1 MSKLKFE
8 YVPLTFINDQEEIK
22 KQIRNTL
29 ILIHLFEKYNS
40 PVRLE
45 KLIEGTQY
53 GYNASALQSG
63 KNKFL
68 RISDIH
74 ESKVYWETVP
84 FCNCDDEETY
94 LLKNED
100 ILIARTGGTTGKSF
114 KIDFAP
120 DHAIYAGYLIRIRAK
135 ETVNPDYIYLFL
147 HSFAYWSQIV
157 NLNERNFRPKAN
169 AENLKS
175 LVLPNCDKN
184 IQDEAVLLAKGEQ
197 LKGYEELNAKIEK
210 ALAEYEKSQKI
221 QLLLTDQLTQ
231 IENLNQTILQEAVQ
245 GKLVPQD
252 PNDEPASKLLKRIKA
267 EKEKSGKKEKPLPP
281 IKPEEIPFEIPESWV
296 WCRLFDIISILGD
309 GLHGT
314 PNYDPSGEYYF
325 INGNN
330 LINGKIEI
338 KDNTKRVSEIEFN
351 KHKKELTK
359 NTVFVSINGTLGN
372 LAYYEGEQIIL
383 GKSACYFNLSQDIVK
398 YYIGIYIKSSYF
410 LKYAVDVASET
421 TIKNVSLKSMRQL
434 PIPLPPL
441 FEQKRIVEEF
451 EIQFAKTK
459 QLKEHIISNQQATE
473 QLLKAL
479 LHEAFVVEET
489 VTV

>member
-1 MSKLKFE
+1 MSKLNFD
-8 YVPLTFINDQEEIK
+8 YVPLTFISNKQEIK

-29 ILIHLFEKYNS
+29 ILIHLFEKYNA

-45 KLIEGTQY
+45 NLIEGTQY

-74 ESKVYWETVP
+74 ESKVNWDSVP
-84 FCNCDDEETY
+84 YCNCDDEETY

-114 KIDFAP
+114 KIDSP
-120 DHAIYAGYLIRIRAK
+120 PKHSIYAGYLIRIRAK
-135 ETVNPDYIYLFL
+135 KEVNPDYIYLFL

-175 LVLPNCDKN
+175 LILPDCERS
-184 IQDEAVLLAKGEQ
+184 IQDDAVRISQGEKI
-197 LKGYEELNAKIEK
+197 KGYEDLFSEIEM
-210 ALAEYEKSQKI
+210 ALSEYDKTQQVEN
-221 QLLLTDQLTQ
+221 LLSDQLTQ
-231 IENLNQTILQEAVQ
+231 LENLNQAILEEAVQ
-245 GKLVPQD
+245 GKLVKQD
-252 PNDEPASKLLKRIKA
+252 PNDEPASELLKRIKA
-267 EKEKSGKKEKPLPP
+267 EKAKSGKKEKPLPP

-296 WCRLFDIISILGD
+296 WCRLGDIISILGD

-330 LINGKIEI
+330 LINGKIQI
-338 KDNTKRVSEIEFN
+338 KDTTKRVSESEFN
-351 KHKKELTK
+351 KHKKVLTN

-372 LAYYEGEQIIL
+372 LAYYEGEKIIL
-383 GKSACYFNLSQDIVK
+383 GKSACYFNLNQDIVK

-421 TIKNVSLKSMRQL
+421 TIKNVSLKSMRLL

-441 FEQKRIVEEF
+441 SEQKRIVA
-451 EIQFAKTK
+451 EIEKQLAKTK
-459 QLKEHIISNQQATE
+459 QLKEHIIANQQATE
-473 QLLKAL
+473 QFLKAL
-479 LHEAFVVEET
+479 LHQAFEVEEMEEE
-489 VTV
+489 